1 MKARG
6 ASGVRGSPMQPD
18 PSWHKP
24 KGNKSIWIAEHQRG
38 DASLGFITHDYAI
51 THEEPGPIKARA
63 TTNV

>member
-1 MKARG
+1 
-6 ASGVRGSPMQPD
+6 MQPD